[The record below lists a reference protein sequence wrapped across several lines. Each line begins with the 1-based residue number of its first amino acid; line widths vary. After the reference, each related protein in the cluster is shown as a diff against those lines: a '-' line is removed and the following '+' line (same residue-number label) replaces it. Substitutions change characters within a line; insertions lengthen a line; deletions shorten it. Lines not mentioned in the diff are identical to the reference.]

1 VSKPLFNAEGSS
13 MDVKYINPF
22 LNGTIEVLKKMAFID
37 AVPGKPHVKQDEI
50 ALGDVSGVIGITGD
64 ALGSLALS
72 FSEKCICKIAS
83 NMLGEEFLEVTRDII
98 DAAGEITNMI
108 SGASRTQMEKMGMS
122 VYAAIPTVVHG
133 HNHTITHI
141 LKSPSI
147 VIPFSTSAGS
157 FVVDVCIRT
166 VEESEKSAVHYGVV
180 SSQTPLGS
188 QPDIK
193 AATARPVPARSQAAP
208 VQRPEEHAP
217 LPPQMDIRP
226 NAQGGLGKPLN
237 FEEVKEGAA
246 GKLESLKAKL
256 KEMNAR
262 RNAIMEELSSKPFME
277 LAKRQKLKKEIP
289 LYDKKIQQI
298 KMDILGLEMVA
309 KMSLDDIENPK
320 TTKHYQ
326 NYDDKQKR

>member
-1 VSKPLFNAEGSS
+1 

-22 LNGTIEVLKKMAFID
+22 LNGTLEVLKKMAFID
-37 AVPGKPHVKQDEI
+37 AVPGKPHIKTDEAAI
-50 ALGDVSGVIGITGD
+50 GDVSGIIGITGD

-83 NMLGEEFLEVTRDII
+83 NMLGEEFTEVTRDII
-98 DAAGEITNMI
+98 DATGEITNMI

-133 HNHTITHI
+133 HNHSITHI

-147 VIPFSTSAGS
+147 VIPFSTAAGI

-180 SSQTPLGS
+180 NSQTPLAS
-188 QPDIK
+188 APDVK
-193 AATARPVPARSQAAP
+193 ATTAPPPPRPQAAP
-208 VQRPEEHAP
+208 VQRPVEHATAT
-217 LPPQMDIRP
+217 PQIDIRP

-237 FEEVKEGAA
+237 FEEVREGAA
-246 GKLESLKAKL
+246 GKLEILRAKL
-256 KEMNAR
+256 KETNAL

-277 LAKRQKLKKEIP
+277 LARRQKLKKEIP
-289 LYDKKIQQI
+289 LFDKRIKQI

-320 TTKHYQ
+320 ATAHYQ
-326 NYDDKQKR
+326 NYNDKQKR

>member
-1 VSKPLFNAEGSS
+1 

-22 LNGTIEVLKKMAFID
+22 LNGTLEVLKKMAFID
-37 AVPGKPHVKQDEI
+37 AVPGKPHVKTDET
-50 ALGDVSGVIGITGD
+50 AFGDVSGIIGITGD

-83 NMLGEEFLEVTRDII
+83 NMLGEEFTEVTRDII
-98 DAAGEITNMI
+98 DATGEITNMI

-147 VIPFSTSAGS
+147 VIPFSTASGN
-157 FVVDVCIRT
+157 FVIDVCIRT
-166 VEESEKSAVHYGVV
+166 VEEGEKSAVHYGVV
-180 SSQTPLGS
+180 NSQTPLAS
-188 QPDIK
+188 NPAVK
-193 AATARPVPARSQAAP
+193 ATGAPPPPRPQAAP
-208 VQRPEEHAP
+208 AQRPAEHP
-217 LPPQMDIRP
+217 IVTPQIDIRP

-246 GKLESLKAKL
+246 GKLEILRAKL
-256 KEMNAR
+256 KETNAL
-262 RNAIMEELSSKPFME
+262 RNAILEELSSKPFME
-277 LAKRQKLKKEIP
+277 LARRQKLKKEIP
-289 LYDKKIQQI
+289 FYDKRIKQI

-320 TTKHYQ
+320 TTAHYQ
-326 NYDDKQKR
+326 NYNDKQKR

>member
-1 VSKPLFNAEGSS
+1 

-22 LNGTIEVLKKMAFID
+22 LSGTLDVLKKMAFID
-37 AVPGKPHVKQDEI
+37 AVPGKPHVKKDET
-50 ALGDVSGVIGITGD
+50 ALGDVSGIIGITGD

-83 NMLGEEFLEVTRDII
+83 NMLGEEFTEVTRDII
-98 DAAGEITNMI
+98 DATGEITNMI

-147 VIPFSTSAGS
+147 VIPFSTPSGS

-180 SSQTPLGS
+180 GSQTPVGS
-188 QPDIK
+188 QPDMK
-193 AATARPVPARSQAAP
+193 ATAPPAAPSRPQAAP
-208 VQRPEEHAP
+208 VQRPAEQVSVT
-217 LPPQMDIRP
+217 PQIDIRP
-226 NAQGGLGKPLN
+226 NAQGGLGKPMN

-246 GKLESLKAKL
+246 GKLEVLKAKL
-256 KEMNAR
+256 KETNAI

-277 LAKRQKLKKEIP
+277 LARRQKLKKEIP
-289 LYDKKIQQI
+289 LYDKRIKQI

-320 TTKHYQ
+320 ATAHYQ
-326 NYDDKQKR
+326 NYNDKQKR